1 MASQK
6 QLDKLTEDFLNPTS
20 PLFDI
25 MGKRGLDEV
34 LGSDYDPY
42 KKSIGQIKKD
52 ILKIG
57 KRSNKGRSTVK
68 AAEGGLIK
76 VPGNFKGTF

>member
-6 QLDKLTEDFLNPTS
+6 QLDKLTEEVLNPTS

-57 KRSNKGRSTVK
+57 KRSNKKRSTVK

-76 VPGNFKGTF
+76 APSNFKGIF